1 VAWGVHQ
8 LVHVNAREHQRIGTP
23 MARCDTCGNEY
34 ERSFEVTLDGR
45 AYTFDSFECAIHR
58 LAPVCESC
66 GCRMLGHGVQSDEQ
80 MFCSAHCARQRG
92 VRGITD
98 HVGGHVVIST

>member
-1 VAWGVHQ
+1 MNTKGKGA
-8 LVHVNAREHQRIGTP
+8 P

-34 ERSFEVTLDGR
+34 ERSF
-45 AYTFDSFECAIHR
+45 
-58 LAPVCESC
+58 
-66 GCRMLGHGVQSDEQ
+66 GHGVQTDEQ

-98 HVGGHVVIST
+98 HVGSHVVIAR

>member
-1 VAWGVHQ
+1 
-8 LVHVNAREHQRIGTP
+8 

-34 ERSFEVTLDGR
+34 ERS
-45 AYTFDSFECAIHR
+45 
-58 LAPVCESC
+58 
-66 GCRMLGHGVQSDEQ
+66 LGHGVQTDEQ

-98 HVGGHVVIST
+98 HVGSHVVIAR